1 MLSGVAIMQ
10 NNSRG
15 NLHNYSIYLPELVE
29 NYVLQA
35 SKEDNGDIFQLLWKY
50 YGGEIEYIEK

>member
-1 MLSGVAIMQ
+1 ML

-15 NLHNYSIYLPELVE
+15 NSHDYGIYLPELVE
-29 NYVLQA
+29 NYVLQV

-50 YGGEIEYIEK
+50 NGGEIEYIEKE